1 MYCFRVLSKNRK
13 LDNILQSINDPHS
26 FHQAQLERKFL
37 SRWGGGCALDIG
49 VTVESFLDQQILF
62 ARGKDEH
69 TKKYFH
75 EKKYLSKTRTKKVKY
90 IFPANLKN
98 YKMFNREPLPLK
110 KDLSHKHIL
119 ATRTEN
125 LPKSKISKAGFLGT
139 AGITSWRKFNKTG
152 VKVNYS
158 FDGFGEKYRPIESYY
173 IQSKSKPIKL
183 TYKKNKVSN
192 SFQSFA
198 HYQLV
203 PSLNEQTIDN
213 LFLAESFYWM
223 SYSAFKLA
231 IQLRPDIL
239 NKKNACGPGN
249 TYREIS
255 KIIPKEQLNV
265 YLSYE
270 DFKKYEL
277 K

>member
-1 MYCFRVLSKNRK
+1 
-13 LDNILQSINDPHS
+13 
-26 FHQAQLERKFL
+26 
-37 SRWGGGCALDIG
+37 
-49 VTVESFLDQQILF
+49 
-62 ARGKDEH
+62 
-69 TKKYFH
+69 
-75 EKKYLSKTRTKKVKY
+75 
-90 IFPANLKN
+90 
-98 YKMFNREPLPLK
+98 MFNREPFPSKKTSLINIFLQQEQNICLNQRFLK
-110 KDLSHKHIL
+110 LYFW
-119 ATRTEN
+119 N
-125 LPKSKISKAGFLGT
+125 CWV
-139 AGITSWRKFNKTG
+139 TSWRKFNQTG
-152 VKVNYS
+152 VKINYS

-173 IQSKSKPIKL
+173 IQSKLKPIKL
-183 TYKKNKVSN
+183 TYEKNKIS
-192 SFQSFA
+192 STFQPLA

-213 LFLAESFYWM
+213 LFLTESFYWM

-249 TYREIS
+249 TYQEIS
-255 KIIPKEQLNV
+255 KIIPKEKLNV

>member
-1 MYCFRVLSKNRK
+1 
-13 LDNILQSINDPHS
+13 
-26 FHQAQLERKFL
+26 
-37 SRWGGGCALDIG
+37 
-49 VTVESFLDQQILF
+49 
-62 ARGKDEH
+62 
-69 TKKYFH
+69 
-75 EKKYLSKTRTKKVKY
+75 
-90 IFPANLKN
+90 
-98 YKMFNREPLPLK
+98 MFNREPFPIK
-110 KDLSHKHIL
+110 KDLSDKHIL
-119 ATRTEN
+119 ATRTEY
-125 LPKSKISKAGFLGT
+125 LPKSKISKARFLGT
-139 AGITSWRKFNKTG
+139 AGVTSWRKFNQTG
-152 VKVNYS
+152 VKINYS
-158 FDGFGEKYRPIESYY
+158 FDGFGEKYRPIERYY
-173 IQSKSKPIKL
+173 IQSKLKPIKL
-183 TYKKNKVSN
+183 TYEKNKIS
-192 SFQSFA
+192 STFQPLA

-249 TYREIS
+249 TYQEIS
-255 KIIPKEQLNV
+255 KIIPKEKLNV

>member
-1 MYCFRVLSKNRK
+1 
-13 LDNILQSINDPHS
+13 
-26 FHQAQLERKFL
+26 
-37 SRWGGGCALDIG
+37 
-49 VTVESFLDQQILF
+49 
-62 ARGKDEH
+62 
-69 TKKYFH
+69 
-75 EKKYLSKTRTKKVKY
+75 
-90 IFPANLKN
+90 
-98 YKMFNREPLPLK
+98 MFNREPLPLK

-125 LPKSKISKAGFLGT
+125 LPKSKISKAAFLGT
-139 AGITSWRKFNKTG
+139 AGVTSWRKFNKTG

-192 SFQSFA
+192 SFQPFA

-249 TYREIS
+249 TYQEIS